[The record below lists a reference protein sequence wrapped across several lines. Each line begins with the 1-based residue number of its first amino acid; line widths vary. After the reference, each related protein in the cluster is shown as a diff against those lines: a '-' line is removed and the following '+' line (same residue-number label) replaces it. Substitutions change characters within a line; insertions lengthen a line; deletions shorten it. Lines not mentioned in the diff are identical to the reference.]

1 MKREV
6 NKLTNNT
13 FYIDMKEYFGEDS
26 IKEIAKRGQLQGEEL
41 NQFLFEK
48 LYREFKMF
56 LASKMMKQATFD
68 KNEYCTQILIIE
80 YNELTW
86 LIKVKHHQHLQ
97 RFYKDKYGN
106 WHNSLPF
113 GCGKYGIVEEED
125 RMVIDTYTEQLN
137 LEIVESEDY

>member
-13 FYIDMKEYFGEDS
+13 FYINMIEYYGEDS
-26 IKEIAKRGQLQGEEL
+26 IKKISEQGQLAGEEL

-56 LASKMMKQATFD
+56 LTSKMMNQANFD
-68 KNEYCTQILIIE
+68 KNGYCTQILIIE

-86 LIKVKHHQHLQ
+86 LIKVKHHQHIQ
-97 RFYKDKYGN
+97 RFYKDEYGN
-106 WHNSLPF
+106 WHDLLPF
-113 GCGKYGIVEEED
+113 GCGKHGIVEEED
-125 RMVIDTYTEQLN
+125 RMVVDTYTEQLN
-137 LEIVESEDY
+137 IEIVESEDY

>member
-48 LYREFKMF
+48 LYR
-56 LASKMMKQATFD
+56 
-68 KNEYCTQILIIE
+68 
-80 YNELTW
+80 
-86 LIKVKHHQHLQ
+86 
-97 RFYKDKYGN
+97 
-106 WHNSLPF
+106 
-113 GCGKYGIVEEED
+113 
-125 RMVIDTYTEQLN
+125 
-137 LEIVESEDY
+137 